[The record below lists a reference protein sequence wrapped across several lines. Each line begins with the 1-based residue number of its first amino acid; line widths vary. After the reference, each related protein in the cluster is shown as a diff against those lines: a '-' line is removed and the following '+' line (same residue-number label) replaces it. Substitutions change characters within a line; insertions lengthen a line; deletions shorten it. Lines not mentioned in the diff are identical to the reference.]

1 MPKSKKQSN
10 VQTKKFCIDCKVPFQ
25 DHVLDPASFMK
36 FLQDK
41 IKVEVKR
48 ESEDSPRIFVTA
60 QLPFSKRYLK
70 YLTKKYL
77 KQQDLRDYLHV
88 IASNASTYELKYFN
102 IVSKMIRLDEGENKL
117 CRRPVC
123 AVVMIHGM
131 HWHAL
136 LCAVPG
142 CYFFFL

>member
-1 MPKSKKQSN
+1 MSKPRNFAS
-10 VQTKKFCIDCKVPFQ
+10 TAKFLSKTT
-25 DHVLDPASFMK
+25 FMK

-41 IKVEVKR
+41 IKVDGRTGNLGGKVEVKR

-102 IVSKMIRLDEGENKL
+102 ITDGGDMGGDAEDE
-117 CRRPVC
+117 
-123 AVVMIHGM
+123 
-131 HWHAL
+131 
-136 LCAVPG
+136 
-142 CYFFFL
+142 